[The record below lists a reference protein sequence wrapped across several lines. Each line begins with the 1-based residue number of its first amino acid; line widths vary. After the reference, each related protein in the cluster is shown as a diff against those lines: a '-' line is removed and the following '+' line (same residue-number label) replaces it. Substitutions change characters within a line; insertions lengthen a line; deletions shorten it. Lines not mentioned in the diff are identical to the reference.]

1 MDKTGN
7 GNALDSKVTGAPTR
21 EPQKC
26 KISERAIA
34 VLGEEGVDAAGLI
47 ATLKRV
53 RAQSIQPIGER
64 LDVLPTIRRKGEEEA
79 RGRRGRCDEGITDK
93 VPVGVRSRKVC
104 RGCSACLKK
113 QPHQPSAAWCLQMH
127 QRRKR
132 SRSTN
137 CAPPSR
143 ICSAGGI
150 GCDQRCPANAIDQGD
165 LLSRGNRFNSLV

>member
-53 RAQSIQPIGER
+53 RAQSHSADRGEAGR
-64 LDVLPTIRRKGEEEA
+64 LPTIRRKREEEA

-93 VPVGVRSRKVC
+93 VPVGRRCAEVAALAGRSSRINPVP
-104 RGCSACLKK
+104 RGASKCTRGASGRG
-113 QPHQPSAAWCLQMH
+113 QPIA
-127 QRRKR
+127 R
-132 SRSTN
+132 
-137 CAPPSR
+137 SR

-150 GCDQRCPANAIDQGD
+150 GCDQGCPANAPKKVV
-165 LLSRGNRFNSLV
+165 RWNS

>member
-64 LDVLPTIRRKGEEEA
+64 LDVCQQFVERARKRLVAAEDVVMKALQTKSRLDEGVQRLQRLREEA
-79 RGRRGRCDEGITDK
+79 AT
-93 VPVGVRSRKVC
+93 
-104 RGCSACLKK
+104 
-113 QPHQPSAAWCLQMH
+113 QPSAAWCLQMH

-137 CAPPSR
+137 CAAPSR

-150 GCDQRCPANAIDQGD
+150 GCDQGCPANAPKKVV
-165 LLSRGNRFNSLV
+165 RWNS